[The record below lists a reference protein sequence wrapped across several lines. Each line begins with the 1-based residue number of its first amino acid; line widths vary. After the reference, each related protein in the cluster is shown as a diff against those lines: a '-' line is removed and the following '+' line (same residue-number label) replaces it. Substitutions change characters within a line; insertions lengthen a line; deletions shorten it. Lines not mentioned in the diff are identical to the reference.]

1 MYIYS
6 GHDFLLVVCSIDTK
20 CINGLIVIVLSL
32 DQKNQT
38 SLQLVITWPN
48 EILLGVIIIKTTI
61 EYKRERILLVVA
73 K

>member
-6 GHDFLLVVCSIDTK
+6 GHDFILVVCSIDTK

-38 SLQLVITWPN
+38 SLQL
-48 EILLGVIIIKTTI
+48 LGVIIIKTTI